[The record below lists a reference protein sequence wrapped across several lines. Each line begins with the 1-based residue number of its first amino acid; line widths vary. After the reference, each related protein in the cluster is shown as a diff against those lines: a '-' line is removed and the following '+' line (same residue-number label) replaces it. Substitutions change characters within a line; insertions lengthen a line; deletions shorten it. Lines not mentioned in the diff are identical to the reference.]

1 VNAVPAGVARP
12 TIAHPGVA
20 HPGVAHPGVAHAQR
34 TGRWSTPGEPA
45 VTSVKL
51 LHSFELRHG
60 PTRVLLAP
68 GAQRLLAFLALDGG
82 TLTRAYVAGSLWIDS
97 SQESANANLRT
108 ALWRLRRVSCRL
120 VDSTATHLSLA
131 PEVLVD
137 LHSAREAARH
147 AATAGPDFSE
157 EQLER
162 ILSAGE
168 LLPDW
173 YDDWLVI
180 GREQFRQ
187 ARLHAL
193 EALCGAL
200 TRTGDFGKAI
210 EVGLAAVAGEPLRE
224 SAHRAVMRAHLA
236 EGNRHEAAR
245 QYELCRRALAPLGLM
260 PSPETHTLWQ
270 RCRSSD
276 GGVTLP

>member
-12 TIAHPGVA
+12 AIAHPGL
-20 HPGVAHPGVAHAQR
+20 AHAQR
-34 TGRWSTPGEPA
+34 TARWSTPGEPA

-51 LHSFELRHG
+51 LHSFELCHG

-97 SQESANANLRT
+97 SQEAANANLRT
-108 ALWRLRRVSCRL
+108 ALWRLRRASCRL

-131 PEVLVD
+131 PEVIVD
-137 LHSAREAARH
+137 LHAAREAARH
-147 AATAGPDFSE
+147 AAAGPDFSE
-157 EQLER
+157 EHLER

-260 PSPETHTLWQ
+260 PSPETRTLWQ
-270 RCRSSD
+270 RCRGSD
-276 GGVTLP
+276 GNVTLP

>member
-1 VNAVPAGVARP
+1 MTPVERVELLHSGR
-12 TIAHPGVA
+12 GL
-20 HPGVAHPGVAHAQR
+20 GRDAHANPDWGDHTHNR
-34 TGRWSTPGEPA
+34 TWSAPSEPA
-45 VTSVKL
+45 ATSVKL

-60 PTRVLLAP
+60 STRVLLPP

-97 SQESANANLRT
+97 SQEAAHANLRT
-108 ALWRLRRVSCRL
+108 ALWRLRRVSCPL

-131 PEVLVD
+131 PGVIVD

-147 AATAGPDFSE
+147 AACAGPDFGE

-162 ILSAGE
+162 VLSAGE

-193 EALCGAL
+193 EALCGSL
-200 TRTGDFGKAI
+200 TRAGHFGKAI

-245 QYELCRRALAPLGLM
+245 QYELCRRALAPLGLA
-260 PSPETHTLWQ
+260 PSPETHAVAALWQ
-270 RCRSSD
+270 R
-276 GGVTLP
+276 